1 MTTRSRVAEATDHRL
16 PILAAAVALAALLVY
31 VGAIHPSFLAD
42 DWGHVGEWAWS
53 RRDGLYLRPV
63 VDLSFWIDR
72 TIYGLESARGFH
84 VTNMALHALNGVL
97 VYLLV
102 VELGRGGRGRERE
115 RDLHLVAGLGGFLY
129 VTLSGHAN
137 AVSWVVGRGDVI
149 ATFFVLGSFWC
160 YLRYRSGG
168 RPALLLLSLGSY
180 QVAVFSKESVLTWP
194 LALLAYE
201 VVLLVLIPRPG
212 SLAERARSLLA
223 PLAFLVP
230 LAIHVAVR
238 EVLAI
243 RNSAELSGFDV
254 RRLAPRS
261 FQHLLRS
268 LFPAEALTRVPSS
281 VLGNDALQ
289 LAALGLLGA
298 ALVLWYLR
306 GDRTDPV
313 PARAL
318 ALSAVFIALLVPP
331 SQKKVDLLTTDLGS
345 RLNYLPSAFVVIVVA
360 LVVGRLWSRSAALRV
375 CAAVVMLSLVAMNT
389 VALVRLNRDWR
400 AAGDVTESILGDLA
414 RLSGDDGS
422 TLLVVGLP
430 DRIDDAYVFRNG
442 FRSATNHLGIDNAL
456 LVAVNDNMV
465 LPTEHR
471 LNRVAVEPD
480 GDTLLFTTEFRR
492 WYRVSD
498 HGRVF
503 ETDSVTPSSFRLSAR
518 AGTRIV
524 VYSQGAFRDVRPS
537 GTPDRKP

>member
-1 MTTRSRVAEATDHRL
+1 MTTRNRVAEATDHRL
-16 PILAAAVALAALLVY
+16 PILAGVVALAALLVY

-63 VDLSFWIDR
+63 VDASFWVDR

-84 VTNMALHALNGVL
+84 VTNMAFHALNGVL

-102 VELGRGGRGRERE
+102 VELGRDGRGRERE
-115 RDLHLVAGLGGFLY
+115 RDLHLVAGLGGLLY

-149 ATFFVLGSFWC
+149 ATFFVLCSFLL
-160 YLRYRSGG
+160 YLRYRAGG
-168 RPALLLLSLGSY
+168 GPALLLVSLGSY
-180 QVAVFSKESVLTWP
+180 QVAVFAKESVLTWP
-194 LALLAYE
+194 LALVAYE
-201 VVLLVLIPRPG
+201 ACLLVLTPRSG
-212 SLAERARSLLA
+212 SIAERARSLLA

-230 LAIHVAVR
+230 LAIHLVVR

-243 RNSAELSGFDV
+243 RNSAEVSGFDV
-254 RRLAPRS
+254 TRLAPRS

-268 LFPAEALTRVPSS
+268 LFPAEALTRIPSS

-289 LAALGLLGA
+289 LAALGLLA
-298 ALVLWYLR
+298 VALVLWYVR
-306 GDRTDPV
+306 TDRTDPV
-313 PARAL
+313 PARTL
-318 ALSAVFIALLVPP
+318 ALSAVFVAVLVPP
-331 SQKKVDLLTTDLGS
+331 SQKKVDLLHTDLGS
-345 RLNYLPSAFVVIVVA
+345 RLNYLPSAFVVIAVA
-360 LVVGRLWSRSAALRV
+360 LVVRQLWSRSTVLRAG
-375 CAAVVMLSLVAMNT
+375 AAVVMLSLIAMNT

-400 AAGDVTESILGDLA
+400 AAGDVTESVLDDLA
-414 RLSGDDGS
+414 RLSREEES

-442 FRSATNHLGIDNAL
+442 FRSATNRIGIENAL

-471 LNRVAVEPD
+471 RNRVAVEPD

-492 WYRVSD
+492 WYRVFD
-498 HGRVF
+498 HGPAF
-503 ETDSVTPSSFRLSAR
+503 ETDSVNSSSFRLSAR

-524 VYSQGAFRDVRPS
+524 VYSQGAFRDARLPETQDGRP
-537 GTPDRKP
+537 